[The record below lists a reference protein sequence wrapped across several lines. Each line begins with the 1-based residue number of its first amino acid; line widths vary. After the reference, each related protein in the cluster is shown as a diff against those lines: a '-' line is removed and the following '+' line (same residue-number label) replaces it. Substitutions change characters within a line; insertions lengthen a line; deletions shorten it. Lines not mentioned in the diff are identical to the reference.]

1 MTELSDSQPN
11 VRRELFRD
19 LLHRIRLI
27 MAEQYR
33 LKEVS
38 IRPIGAGGSRL
49 SVPVKIKGINEQGK
63 EICYFAKIIGNSEI
77 ITERT
82 IQLFKNLYLATNDRE
97 MMFGAIQSPEEMTKY
112 QYRVLQSIYDL
123 GIPTAKPLGVHSI
136 NGTFYLLVAEFL
148 NAKPIS
154 SVKEV
159 NPEILETVFGY
170 LKKMHREGIYHGDIK
185 PENIMLGDRI
195 YIIDI
200 GNLSDAAPP
209 NLKQAY
215 DLACQIASFV
225 GCCQLETIIAIA
237 RKFYSKSELKA
248 ATEFMDLVQKRP
260 DINLPD
266 DRKNYLIS
274 LMNDQ

>member
-1 MTELSDSQPN
+1 MIESSGPEIN
-11 VRRELFRD
+11 VRKELFRNI
-19 LLHRIRLI
+19 LQRIRVI
-27 MAEQYR
+27 MNEEYK
-33 LKEVS
+33 LKDVS

-49 SVPVKIKGINEQGK
+49 SVPVKIIGVNEQGVVT
-63 EICYFAKIIGNSEI
+63 IYFAKIIGNSEI
-77 ITERT
+77 VTERT
-82 IQLFKNLYLATNDRE
+82 IQLFKNLYLATSDRE

-112 QYRVLQSIYDL
+112 QFRVLQSIYDL
-123 GIPTAKPLGVHSI
+123 GIPTAKPYGYHSI

-159 NPEILETVFGY
+159 SPETLETVFGY
-170 LKKMHREGIYHGDIK
+170 LKKMHKQGIYHGDIK

-200 GNLSDAAPP
+200 GNLSETASP

-225 GCCQLETIIAIA
+225 GCCKLETIVEIA
-237 RKFYSKSELKA
+237 RKYYSNSDLKA
-248 ATEFMDLVQKRP
+248 AAEFMDLVQKRP
-260 DINLPD
+260 DIDLPD
-266 DRKNYLIS
+266 ERKNYLIS
-274 LMNDQ
+274 LINGR

>member
-1 MTELSDSQPN
+1 MTEPSDAQSKA
-11 VRRELFRD
+11 RREFYRD
-19 LLHRIRLI
+19 ILQRVRLI
-27 MAEQYR
+27 MTEQY
-33 LKEVS
+33 KMTDIS

-49 SVPVKIKGINEQGK
+49 SVPVKIRGKNEHGVD
-63 EICYFAKIIGNSEI
+63 ISYFGKIIGNTEM

-82 IQLFKNLYLATNDRE
+82 IQLFKNLYLASNDRE

-112 QYRVLQSIYDL
+112 QYRVLQAIYDL
-123 GIPTAKPLGVHSI
+123 GIPTAKPLGFHSI
-136 NGTFYLLVAEFL
+136 DGKLYLLVAEFL

-154 SVKEV
+154 TVKEV
-159 NPEILETVFGY
+159 DPEILETVFGY
-170 LKKMHREGIYHGDIK
+170 LRKMHQKGIYHGDIK

-200 GNLSDAAPP
+200 GNLSDTASP

-225 GCCQLETIIAIA
+225 GCCQLETIIKTA
-237 RKFYSKSELKA
+237 RKFYSRNELKA
-248 ATEFMDLVQKRP
+248 AVEFMDLVQKRP
-260 DINLPD
+260 DIDLPE
-266 DRKNYLIS
+266 DRKIQLIK

>member
-1 MTELSDSQPN
+1 MTELSDPQPN
-11 VRRELFRD
+11 IRRELFRD
-19 LLHRIRLI
+19 LLQRIRLI
-27 MAEQYR
+27 MNEQYK
-33 LKEVS
+33 LKDVS

-49 SVPVKIKGINEQGK
+49 SVPVKIRGINEQGVVTV
-63 EICYFAKIIGNSEI
+63 YFAKIIGNSEI

-82 IQLFKNLYLATNDRE
+82 IQLFKNLYLATNDKE
-97 MMFGAIQSPEEMTKY
+97 MMFGAVQSPEEMTKY
-112 QYRVLQSIYDL
+112 QFRVLQSIYDL
-123 GIPTAKPLGVHSI
+123 GIPTAKPYGYHSI

-170 LKKMHREGIYHGDIK
+170 LKKMHKNGIYHGDIK
-185 PENIMLGDRI
+185 PENIMLGDHI

-200 GNLSDAAPP
+200 GNLSETASP

-225 GCCQLETIIAIA
+225 GCCKLETIVEIA
-237 RKFYSKSELKA
+237 RKYYSSSDLKA
-248 ATEFMDLVQKRP
+248 AAEFMDLVQKRP

-266 DRKNYLIS
+266 ERKNYLIS
-274 LMNDQ
+274 LINGR

>member
-1 MTELSDSQPN
+1 MTELSDPQPN
-11 VRRELFRD
+11 IRRELFRD
-19 LLHRIRLI
+19 LLQRIRLI
-27 MAEQYR
+27 MNEQYK
-33 LKEVS
+33 LKDVS

-49 SVPVKIKGINEQGK
+49 SVPVKIRGINEQGVVTV
-63 EICYFAKIIGNSEI
+63 YFAKIIGNSEI

-82 IQLFKNLYLATNDRE
+82 IQLFKNLYLATNDKE
-97 MMFGAIQSPEEMTKY
+97 MMFGAVQSPEEMTKY
-112 QYRVLQSIYDL
+112 QFRVLQSIYDL
-123 GIPTAKPLGVHSI
+123 GIPTAKPYGYHSI

-170 LKKMHREGIYHGDIK
+170 LKKMHKNGIYHGDIK
-185 PENIMLGDRI
+185 PENIMLGDHI

-200 GNLSDAAPP
+200 GNLSETASP
-209 NLKQAY
+209 NQKQAY

-225 GCCQLETIIAIA
+225 GCCKLETIVEIA
-237 RKFYSKSELKA
+237 RKYYSSSDLKA
-248 ATEFMDLVQKRP
+248 AAEFMDLVQKRP

-266 DRKNYLIS
+266 ERKNYLIS
-274 LMNDQ
+274 LINGR